1 VSTLIDGASRTG
13 TRVIEVR
20 DPQDGRLIG
29 TVPRASLEDVEVTL
43 ARSVA
48 GARLARSL
56 PTHARISILRRAAEI
71 VLERHSAFSDLIAQ
85 EGIKTIREAR
95 AEVTRAAE
103 TLRISAEEARRV
115 TGQTIAFDQ
124 RPGSEDRV
132 GYWVREPIGTIL
144 AITPFNDPLNLVA
157 HKVGPAIAAGN
168 AVIVKPHS
176 QTPLSAIALADA
188 FTAAGLPPDVLQVI
202 TGRGTE
208 IGDALVG
215 DPRVSMVSFT
225 GGPEVGD
232 RLVRVAGR
240 KRFALELGANAPVI
254 VLPDAD
260 LDAASDAISSGAFW
274 AAGQNCLHV
283 QRVIVHQDVADAL
296 VDGLVDRAR
305 SVRLGPK
312 AEEATD
318 MGPLVDEAAAE
329 RVSGVVDDAQGRG
342 GRIVA
347 GGTRRGTE
355 FAPTL
360 IDHLPA
366 TSKLARDEV
375 FGPVTGIIRVQDLD
389 TAIDVA
395 NGVEQAL
402 HAAVFTRDLGSAMR
416 VVREVQAGGV
426 IVNDSTD
433 YRVDAMPFGGVKA
446 SGLGREGI
454 AFAVDEMTTTKVVCL
469 NL

>member
-48 GARLARSL
+48 GARLAKSL

-71 VLERHSAFSDLIAQ
+71 VLERHSAFSDLIVQ

-240 KRFALELGANAPVI
+240 KRFALELGSNAPVI

-283 QRVIVHQDVADAL
+283 QRVIVHHDVADAL

-305 SVRLGPK
+305 TVRLGPK
-312 AEEATD
+312 ADEATD
-318 MGPLVDEAAAE
+318 MGPVVDEAAAE
-329 RVSGVVDDAQGRG
+329 RISGVVDDARGRG
-342 GRIVA
+342 GLIVA

-366 TSKLARDEV
+366 TSRLARDEV

-395 NGVEQAL
+395 NGVDQAL

-416 VVREVQAGGV
+416 VVREVHAGGV